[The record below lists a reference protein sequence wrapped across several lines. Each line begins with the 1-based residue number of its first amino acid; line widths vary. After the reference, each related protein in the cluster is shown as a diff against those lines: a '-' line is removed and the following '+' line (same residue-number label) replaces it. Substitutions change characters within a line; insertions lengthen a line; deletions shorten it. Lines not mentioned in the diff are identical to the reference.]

1 MAYHRLRGRSGSS
14 TDMANPVLLTV
25 DDDADVL
32 SAIARDLRKQYGR
45 AYRILR
51 ADSGFA
57 ALTLLRELKDRGDHV
72 ALVLSDQRMP
82 KMDGI
87 TFLSEAMKSHPNSKR
102 ALLTA
107 YADTEA
113 AIGAINKSQVD
124 YYLLKPWDP
133 PEERLYPV
141 LDDLLDDW
149 RASFRPGY
157 GGVRIVGDRWSARCH
172 RVRDFLARNQ
182 VPYQF
187 LDVESSDEARALAAD
202 LNPSRLPLVI
212 LPGGGTFTAP
222 EPADIAEQIGLTARA
237 KERFYDLAIVGAG
250 PAGLASA
257 VYGGSEGLRTV
268 LIEREAPGGQAGT
281 SSKIENYLGFP
292 AGLSG
297 GDLARRA
304 VAQAR
309 KFGVEIL
316 TPQEATALRVEG
328 PYKHLQLSDGSE
340 VSCHVLNLAMGVSWN
355 LLPASGADRLT
366 GSGIY
371 YGAAA
376 TEAMHA
382 TGQNVYIVGGGN
394 SAGQAAMHFKDFAD
408 KVVILVRGNSLRA
421 KMSHY
426 LVDRIESTD
435 NIEVQLHTEIRACH
449 GNERLE
455 ALELWDHRTGR
466 ANVVP
471 ARYLFVFLGAAP
483 RTDWLEDVVACDA
496 HGFVLTGPDLDPT
509 THLRDWPLERPPY
522 LLETNVPGVFACGDA
537 RRSSVKRVASAVGE
551 GSIAVYF
558 MHQVLAAR

>member
-1 MAYHRLRGRSGSS
+1 M
-14 TDMANPVLLTV
+14 TKPVLLTI

-32 SAIARDLRKQYGR
+32 SAIARDLRKHYGR
-45 AYRILR
+45 DYRILR
-51 ADSGFA
+51 ADSGPT
-57 ALTLLRELKDRGDHV
+57 ALDLLRELKVRGDPV
-72 ALVLSDQRMP
+72 ALLLSDQRMP
-82 KMDGI
+82 GMDGV
-87 TFLSEAMKSHPNSKR
+87 TLLSEAMPLHPRCKR

-113 AIGAINKSQVD
+113 AIGAINRSQVD

-149 RASFRPGY
+149 RAAFRPGY
-157 GGVRIVGDRWSARCH
+157 AGVRVIGDRWASRCH

-187 LDVESSDEARALAAD
+187 LDVESSDEARSLAAD
-202 LNPSRLPLVI
+202 IDPSRLPLVI
-212 LPGGGTFTAP
+212 FPDGARFTAP

-237 KERFYDLAIVGAG
+237 KEHFYDLAIVGAG

-304 VAQAR
+304 VTQAR

-316 TPQEATALRVEG
+316 TPQEVTGLRVEG
-328 PYKHLQLSDGSE
+328 PYKHLKLSDGAE
-340 VSCHVLNLAMGVSWN
+340 IACHVLMLATGVSWN
-355 LLPASGADRLT
+355 RLPAAGADRLT

-376 TEAMHA
+376 TEALHCSDQTVFM
-382 TGQNVYIVGGGN
+382 VGAGN
-394 SAGQAAMHFKDFAD
+394 SAGQAAMYFKDFAD
-408 KVVILVRGNSLRA
+408 RVVVVVRGDSLRA

-426 LVDRIESTD
+426 LVNRIESTD
-435 NIEVQLHTEIRACH
+435 NIEVRLTTEIKACH
-449 GNERLE
+449 GDEHLE
-455 ALELWDHRTGR
+455 ALELWDKQTNQVHT
-466 ANVVP
+466 VP

-483 RTDWLEDVVACDA
+483 RTDWLRGVVACDGR
-496 HGFVLTGPDLDPT
+496 GFILTGPDLDPKA
-509 THLRDWPLERPPY
+509 HLRDWPLERPPY

-537 RRSSVKRVASAVGE
+537 RRASVKRVASAVGE
-551 GSIAVYF
+551 GSVAVHF
-558 MHQVLAAR
+558 MHQILAAR

>member
-1 MAYHRLRGRSGSS
+1 M
-14 TDMANPVLLTV
+14 TKPVLLTV
-25 DDDADVL
+25 DDDLDVL

-51 ADSGFA
+51 ADSGSA
-57 ALTLLRELKDRGDHV
+57 ALTLLSELKDRGDPV

-82 KMDGI
+82 KMDGV
-87 TFLSEAMKSHPNSKR
+87 TLLSETMKVHPRSKR

-124 YYLLKPWDP
+124 YYLLKPWNP
-133 PEERLYPV
+133 PEERLYPA

-157 GGVRIVGDRWSARCH
+157 GGVRVVGDHWSARCH
-172 RVRDFLARNQ
+172 RIRDFLARNQ
-182 VPYQF
+182 VPYEF
-187 LDVESSDEARALAAD
+187 LDVESSDEARKLASGIAV
-202 LNPSRLPLVI
+202 SELPLVI
-212 LPGGGTFTAP
+212 LPSGEKFTAP
-222 EPADIAEQIGLTARA
+222 EPGDIAAQIGLSV
-237 KERFYDLAIVGAG
+237 KPSENFYDLAIVGAG
-250 PAGLASA
+250 PGGLAAA

-268 LIEREAPGGQAGT
+268 LIEKEAPGGQAGT

-292 AGLSG
+292 TGLSG

-304 VAQAR
+304 VTQAR
-309 KFGVEIL
+309 KFQVEIL
-316 TPQEATALRVEG
+316 NPQEVTALRLEG
-328 PYKHLQLSDGSE
+328 PYKHLRLSDGSE
-340 VSCHVLNLAMGVSWN
+340 ISCHVLMLAMGVSWN
-355 LLPASGADRLT
+355 LLPAAGADRLT

-382 TGQNVYIVGGGN
+382 AGEDVYLVGAGN

-408 KVVILVRGNSLRA
+408 KVVMVVRGGSLGA

-435 NIEVQLHTEIRACH
+435 NIEVRLHTEVKACL
-449 GNERLE
+449 GNEHLE
-455 ALELWDHRTGR
+455 TLELWNSQTGQSE
-466 ANVVP
+466 VVP

-483 RTDWLEDVVACDA
+483 RTEWLKDVVACDA
-496 HGFVLTGPDLDPT
+496 RGFVLTGPDLDAK
-509 THLRDWPLERPPY
+509 THLRDWPLERQPY
-522 LLETNVPGVFACGDA
+522 LLETNVPGIFACGDV
-537 RRSSVKRVASAVGE
+537 RSASVKRVAAAVGE
-551 GSIAVYF
+551 GSVAVYF
-558 MHQVLAAR
+558 LHQVLATL